1 MELIIKNL
9 TTERILRMVENIEY
23 LNPDCEFKVPVDMFC
38 HASKVCT
45 SAEAKHSIKDF
56 IDNFNSRDT
65 THQTTWEVWHRKF
78 DKNGNIVGCFITAHN
93 KTIDNFNPSLF
104 GSLD

>member
-56 IDNFNSRDT
+56 IDDYNSRDT
-65 THQTTWEVWHRKF
+65 THH
-78 DKNGNIVGCFITAHN
+78 GIVSSIRTV
-93 KTIDNFNPSLF
+93 I
-104 GSLD
+104 